1 MNENVYDL
9 FDKVDKDVDL
19 DELLNDTVSDE
30 LRKSMGWPP
39 YDDISVASKEDI
51 SKKTSSFDE
60 WVKEL
65 EREDDKKSHDDSID
79 ALSSAANYI
88 PGISY
93 CDLIS
98 NINSIL
104 LGKEIAIPKNKDNV
118 NKDNVNHPNHYKTK
132 SGLETI
138 DVIKAFTEDLKGIE
152 AVDTANII
160 KYICRWKKKNGLE
173 DLKKAQWYLND
184 LIKTVEGDK

>member
-1 MNENVYDL
+1 MNENIYDL

-79 ALSSAANYI
+79 ALSFNA
-88 PGISY
+88 
-93 CDLIS
+93 
-98 NINSIL
+98 NSISSIL
-104 LGKEIAIPKNKDNV
+104 SSKDNI
-118 NKDNVNHPNHYKTK
+118 NHPNHYKTK
-132 SGLETI
+132 SGLEAI
-138 DVIKAFTEDLKGIE
+138 DVIKAFTEDLKGVE

>member
-1 MNENVYDL
+1 MNENIYDL

-19 DELLNDTVSDE
+19 DELLDDTVSDE
-30 LRKSMGWPP
+30 QSIGWPP

-65 EREDDKKSHDDSID
+65 EREDNKKSHDDSID
-79 ALSSAANYI
+79 ALTF
-88 PGISY
+88 
-93 CDLIS
+93 
-98 NINSIL
+98 NINSFL
-104 LGKEIAIPKNKDNV
+104 SSKDNI
-118 NKDNVNHPNHYKTK
+118 NHPDHYKTK
-132 SGLETI
+132 SGLEAI
-138 DVIKAFTEDLKGIE
+138 DVIKAFTEDLKGVE

-160 KYICRWKKKNGLE
+160 KYICRWKKKNGVE

>member
-1 MNENVYDL
+1 MNENIYDL

-19 DELLNDTVSDE
+19 DVSDE

-65 EREDDKKSHDDSID
+65 EREDNKKSHDDSID
-79 ALSSAANYI
+79 ALAF
-88 PGISY
+88 
-93 CDLIS
+93 
-98 NINSIL
+98 NINSFL
-104 LGKEIAIPKNKDNV
+104 SSKDNI
-118 NKDNVNHPNHYKTK
+118 NHPDHYKTK
-132 SGLETI
+132 SGLEAI
-138 DVIKAFTEDLKGIE
+138 DVIKAFTEDLKGVE

>member
-1 MNENVYDL
+1 MNENI
-9 FDKVDKDVDL
+9 DL
-19 DELLNDTVSDE
+19 DELLNNNDFNASDE
-30 LRKSMGWPP
+30 LRKNMGWPP
-39 YDDISVASKEDI
+39 YDDILVASKEDI

-60 WVKEL
+60 WIKEL
-65 EREDDKKSHDDSID
+65 EQENNTKSHDDSLD
-79 ALSSAANYI
+79 TLASADNYI
-88 PGISY
+88 HGISY

-98 NINSIL
+98 NINSFL
-104 LGKEIAIPKNKDNV
+104 LGKEIAIPK

-132 SGLETI
+132 SGLEAI
-138 DVIKAFTEDLKGIE
+138 DVIKAFTEDLKGVE

>member
-1 MNENVYDL
+1 MCKDKENIYDL
-9 FDKVDKDVDL
+9 FDEAVNGSIEQVSKDA
-19 DELLNDTVSDE
+19 
-30 LRKSMGWPP
+30 WPP

-65 EREDDKKSHDDSID
+65 EREDNKKSHDDSID
-79 ALSSAANYI
+79 ALTF
-88 PGISY
+88 
-93 CDLIS
+93 
-98 NINSIL
+98 NINSFL
-104 LGKEIAIPKNKDNV
+104 SSKDNI
-118 NKDNVNHPNHYKTK
+118 NHPDHYKTK
-132 SGLETI
+132 SGLEAI
-138 DVIKAFTEDLKGIE
+138 DVIKAFTEDLKGVE

>member
-1 MNENVYDL
+1 MNKNI
-9 FDKVDKDVDL
+9 DL
-19 DELLNDTVSDE
+19 DDFLNNNDFNVSDE
-30 LRKSMGWPP
+30 LRKNMGWPP
-39 YDDISVASKEDI
+39 YDDILVASKEDI
-51 SKKTSSFDE
+51 SK
-60 WVKEL
+60 
-65 EREDDKKSHDDSID
+65 
-79 ALSSAANYI
+79 ANYI
-88 PGISY
+88 HGFSY

-104 LGKEIAIPKNKDNV
+104 LGKEIAIPKNKDKNK
-118 NKDNVNHPNHYKTK
+118 NKDKDKDNVNHPNHYKTK

-138 DVIKAFTEDLKGIE
+138 DVIKAFTEDLKGVE